1 MHVDS
6 VILEATNYKQSHIFG
21 DEMVAS
27 YCMQRISV
35 ASVLFVCKNV
45 RLGVY
50 SRKIYFVFNRLK
62 KTDLSER

>member
-35 ASVLFVCKNV
+35 ASVFVCKIK
-45 RLGVY
+45 RG
-50 SRKIYFVFNRLK
+50 IFA
-62 KTDLSER
+62 